1 MAYKLRELELTSS
14 GSLRTEH
21 LALERAFNIL
31 AQPELRASYNSL
43 LTDPEAPAVF
53 PYGGFGSLLVVG
65 EGSRDGQT
73 FFARRILGFL
83 PDRRQR
89 PFHVPL
95 RRCVFYDDSALCRE
109 VRRKVELWLDP
120 AALHTVWNSTW
131 NQWKHLAGV
140 AIEVDATFVQSGKYR
155 RRRGDWELV
164 TWETA
169 LPSRLHV
176 TLPKDFQE
184 RIDAARQTYHRIGQ
198 YSRALDQVRLALE
211 HRAIEKAELQKMCS
225 HLHIPADFDIVDIN
239 WRPDYDPFFYRQLS
253 RRSRKIY
260 LFRAEYI
267 FDLEK
272 AVVVETPELGHATYV
287 FSKPSSMESFLALYT
302 RIGKDHIRNNR
313 ENMAERLGFLG
324 RVIHGA
330 NPKAWLQEFRQ
341 RIGERSD
348 FATATV

>member
-1 MAYKLRELELTSS
+1 LRISQNASPAELRVAYKLRELELTSS

-31 AQPELRASYNSL
+31 AQPELRACYNRL

-53 PYGGFGSLLVVG
+53 PYGGFGSLLVAG
-65 EGSRDGQT
+65 EGSRYGQT

-83 PDRRQR
+83 PNRRQR
-89 PFHVPL
+89 RLHVPL

-225 HLHIPADFDIVDIN
+225 HLHIPGDFDIVHIKVSRN
-239 WRPDYDPFFYRQLS
+239 AQRLPN
-253 RRSRKIY
+253 RRS
-260 LFRAEYI
+260 
-267 FDLEK
+267 
-272 AVVVETPELGHATYV
+272 
-287 FSKPSSMESFLALYT
+287 SPSAWP
-302 RIGKDHIRNNR
+302 GRNPPILR
-313 ENMAERLGFLG
+313 G
-324 RVIHGA
+324 R
-330 NPKAWLQEFRQ
+330 PRRQ
-341 RIGERSD
+341 SRWQ
-348 FATATV
+348 A